1 MKTFQLICIL
11 YLFIYTYQQQCSKS
25 NVQKADCKKEDLS
38 TIEKEE
44 KKEYCCFYKNGDST
58 ACTGLTKYQYDHIKD
73 WVKYKKLTSHTI
85 KDDAEIDC
93 KSFYLEFNILVLL
106 FILLL

>member
-1 MKTFQLICIL
+1 MKTFHIFCIL
-11 YLFIYTYQQQCSKS
+11 CLFIYTYQQCSKS
-25 NVQKADCKKEDLS
+25 DAQKSDCKKENLS
-38 TIEKEE
+38 PSEKDD
-44 KKEYCCFYKNGDST
+44 KKEYCCYYKNGDS
-58 ACTGLTKYQYDHIKD
+58 ARCTGLTKYQYDHIKD
-73 WVKYKKLTSHTI
+73 FVKYKKLTSNV

>member
-11 YLFIYTYQQQCSKS
+11 YLFIYTCQQCYKGSDAK
-25 NVQKADCKKEDLS
+25 KEDCKKENLIAGEKDLHQ
-38 TIEKEE
+38 
-44 KKEYCCFYKNGDST
+44 EYCCYYKNGDST
-58 ACTGLTKYQYDHIKD
+58 SCIGLTKYQYDHIKD
-73 WVKYKKLTSHTI
+73 FVKYSKLTENV

>member
-11 YLFIYTYQQQCSKS
+11 CLFIYTYQQCSKS
-25 NVQKADCKKEDLS
+25 NVQKADCKKENLNDH
-38 TIEKEE
+38 EKDE
-44 KKEYCCFYKNGDST
+44 KQEYCCYYKNGDYT
-58 ACTGLTKYQYDHIKD
+58 ACTGLTKYQYEHIKD
-73 WVKYKKLTSHTI
+73 YAKYKKLTSNV

-93 KSFYLEFNILVLL
+93 KSFYLEFNILILL

>member
-1 MKTFQLICIL
+1 MKAFQLICIL
-11 YLFIYTYQQQCSKS
+11 CLFIYTYQGCDKP
-25 NVQKADCKKEDLS
+25 NAQKADCKKENLDD
-38 TIEKEE
+38 IDK
-44 KKEYCCFYKNGDST
+44 KANKEYCCYYKNGDDT
-58 ACTGLTKYQYDHIKD
+58 ACLGLTKYQYDHIKD
-73 WVKYKKLTSHTI
+73 WVKKQKLSYYDI

>member
-1 MKTFQLICIL
+1 MKAFQLICIL
-11 YLFIYTYQQQCSKS
+11 CLFIYTYQQCFKL
-25 NVQKADCKKEDLS
+25 NAQKEDCKKENFDS
-38 TIEKEE
+38 DEKEA
-44 KKEYCCFYKNGDST
+44 KKEYCCYYKNGDTT
-58 ACTGLTKYQYDHIKD
+58 ACTSLTKYQYEHIKD
-73 WVKYKKLTSHTI
+73 WVKSQKLSDYNI

>member
-11 YLFIYTYQQQCSKS
+11 CLFIYTYQGCYKS
-25 NVQKADCKKEDLS
+25 NAEKADCKKENLDDYD
-38 TIEKEE
+38 KNA
-44 KKEYCCFYKNGDST
+44 KKEYCCYYKNGDST

-73 WVKYKKLTSHTI
+73 WVKNQKLSSYSI